1 MKYDLSRP
9 NALSATRSERE
20 GGKCTVCVYSQRMH
34 YHAVLLY
41 IIMQCSAISCNSVQ
55 CSIVQFVSA
64 CVQCF
69 STAALWRSSIHLYL
83 IWSGTMCERGAAF
96 HKNGWTTTHCWGIAP
111 GRNQNHY
118 TPIYHLL
125 LKDHHTKLMCNSF
138 KSLSV
143 MLHENPSHA
152 KPDILLGCWN
162 VIKSWFYTTPA
173 VQKLHIS
180 FYQQIPFG
188 GATMICALLC
198 YFLKNMRFILN
209 ICAMQGRL

>member
-1 MKYDLSRP
+1 MNVGLLSIRMVGRLHI
-9 NALSATRSERE
+9 A
-20 GGKCTVCVYSQRMH
+20 GGSR
-34 YHAVLLY
+34 
-41 IIMQCSAISCNSVQ
+41 
-55 CSIVQFVSA
+55 
-64 CVQCF
+64 
-69 STAALWRSSIHLYL
+69 
-83 IWSGTMCERGAAF
+83 
-96 HKNGWTTTHCWGIAP
+96 P

-198 YFLKNMRFILN
+198 YFLKNVLFILN
-209 ICAMQGRL
+209 ICAMLWEAIGQCCELWRCVLFTRNLFMDIREFHLSTASNRSW